1 MGLVAPGPG
10 QRREDDFPLE
20 RIEIEAVDEKVGGS
34 ARSRGGRVEPQVVG
48 EDLSFA
54 RDDEGA
60 FERVLEL
67 AHVARGWM
75 RARSGG
81 ELHRDD
87 VGSSASAP
95 T

>member
-1 MGLVAPGPG
+1 MRNRGIGALLRGLKIPVFHR
-10 QRREDDFPLE
+10 QRLG
-20 RIEIEAVDEKVGGS
+20 RI
-34 ARSRGGRVEPQVVG
+34 
-48 EDLSFA
+48 
-54 RDDEGA
+54 
-60 FERVLEL
+60 
-67 AHVARGWM
+67 ARGWM